1 MCAIAY
7 DPTTSFFMS
16 VPAIV
21 FTDWD
26 GTVTLQDSNDY
37 LTENLGF
44 GRPRRLQIND
54 EILNETKSFKDGFS
68 EMLASIPTPFPECIT
83 YLLQHIE
90 LDPGFKDFYLWC
102 EEKGIPVVVVS
113 SGMKPI
119 IYALLEKLVGPRAAQ
134 KIEIMSNSVSVDAET
149 GRWKIVYKHP
159 DTGFGHDKS
168 LSIRDYLVEHG
179 YTGDKK
185 PHLFYCGDG
194 VSDLSAAKET
204 NLLFAKHGKDL
215 ITYCRR
221 ENIPYTEFNDF
232 RDIFAKIKAVVN
244 GEKDYHDYIEN

>member
-1 MCAIAY
+1 MTRL
-7 DPTTSFFMS
+7 P

-44 GRPRRLQIND
+44 GRPRRLEIND

-68 EMLASIPTPFPECIT
+68 EMLRSIPTPFPECID
-83 YLLQHIE
+83 YLLKHIE
-90 LDPGFKDFYLWC
+90 LDPGFKEFFHWC
-102 EEKGIPVVVVS
+102 DARGIPVIVVS
-113 SGMKPI
+113 SGMTPI
-119 IYALLEKLVGPRAAQ
+119 IYALLEKLVGPDAVR
-134 KIEIMSNSVSVDAET
+134 KIDIISNGVDVRDD
-149 GRWKIVYKHP
+149 GSWHIVYKDP
-159 DTGFGHDKS
+159 DTGFGHDK
-168 LSIRDYLVEHG
+168 LRSIREYLAQHG
-179 YTGDKK
+179 YTAANM
-185 PHLFYCGDG
+185 PPLFYCGDG

-204 NLLFAKHGKDL
+204 DLLFAKHGRDL

-232 RDIFAKIKAVVN
+232 AEIFAKIESIVDGGKLFR
-244 GEKDYHDYIEN
+244 DYIEN

>member
-1 MCAIAY
+1 
-7 DPTTSFFMS
+7 MS
-16 VPAIV
+16 IPAIV

-44 GRPRRLQIND
+44 GRPRRLEIND

-68 EMLASIPTPFPECIT
+68 EMLASIPTPFPECID
-83 YLLQHIE
+83 YLLKHVQ
-90 LDPGFKDFYLWC
+90 LDPGFKDFYHWC
-102 EEKGIPVVVVS
+102 EARGIPVVVVS

-119 IYALLEKLVGPRAAQ
+119 IHALLELLVGVEAAA
-134 KIEIMSNSVSVDAET
+134 KIEIISNWVDVADD
-149 GRWKIVYKHP
+149 GSWKIVYKDP

-168 LSIRDYLVEHG
+168 RSIREYLANNG
-179 YTGDKK
+179 YTAASM
-185 PHLFYCGDG
+185 PPLFYCGDG

-204 NLLFAKHGKDL
+204 NLLFAKHGRDL

-221 ENIPYTEFNDF
+221 EDIPYTEFNDF
-232 RDIFAKIKAVVN
+232 AEISAKVKSIID
-244 GEKDYHDYIEN
+244 GGKDYKDYIEN

>member
-1 MCAIAY
+1 M
-7 DPTTSFFMS
+7 T

-44 GRPRRLQIND
+44 GRPRRLEIND
-54 EILNETKSFKDGFS
+54 EILNGLKSFKDGFS
-68 EMLASIPTPFPECIT
+68 EMLRSIPTPFPECID
-83 YLLQHIE
+83 YLLEHVQ
-90 LDPGFKDFYLWC
+90 LDPGFKEFYQWC
-102 EEKGIPVVVVS
+102 NSRGIPVVVVS
-113 SGMKPI
+113 SGMHPI
-119 IYALLEKLVGPRAAQ
+119 IHALLTLLVGADVAN
-134 KIEIMSNSVSVDAET
+134 IDIISNGVKVDDST
-149 GRWKIVYKHP
+149 GKWEIVYKDP

-168 LSIRDYLVEHG
+168 RSIREYLSNHG
-179 YTGDKK
+179 YTKETL
-185 PHLFYCGDG
+185 PPLFYCGDG

-221 ENIPYTEFNDF
+221 EGIPYTEFDNF
-232 RDIFAKIKAVVN
+232 GDIFEKIRSIID
-244 GEKDYHDYIEN
+244 GGKDYKDYIEN

>member
-1 MCAIAY
+1 
-7 DPTTSFFMS
+7 MS
-16 VPAIV
+16 LPAII

-44 GRPRRLQIND
+44 GRPRRLEIND
-54 EILNETKSFKDGFS
+54 EILNESKSFKDGFS
-68 EMLASIPTPFPECIT
+68 EMLSSIPTPFPECIE
-83 YLLQHIE
+83 YLLNNIQ
-90 LDPGFKDFYLWC
+90 LDPGFKDFYTWC
-102 EEKGIPVVVVS
+102 ESKGIPVIVVS
-113 SGMKPI
+113 SGMTPI
-119 IYALLEKLVGPRAAQ
+119 IHALLQSLVGEEAVKNIQ
-134 KIEIMSNSVSVDAET
+134 IISNDVDIDPAT
-149 GRWKIVYKHP
+149 GKWKIVYRDP

-168 LSIRDYLVEHG
+168 RSIREYLKANG
-179 YTGDKK
+179 YTAENM
-185 PHLFYCGDG
+185 PPLFYCGDG

-232 RDIFAKIKAVVN
+232 ADIFSKIRSIVEGGKRY
-244 GEKDYHDYIEN
+244 EDYIEN

>member
-1 MCAIAY
+1 
-7 DPTTSFFMS
+7 MS
-16 VPAIV
+16 PPAIV

-26 GTVTLQDSNDY
+26 GTVTVQDSNDY

-44 GRPRRLQIND
+44 GRPRRLEIND

-68 EMLASIPTPFPECIT
+68 EMLRSIPTPFPECID
-83 YLLQHIE
+83 YLLAHID
-90 LDPGFKDFYLWC
+90 LDPGFKDFYVWC
-102 EEKGIPVVVVS
+102 AAKGIPVVIVS

-119 IYALLEKLVGPRAAQ
+119 IHALLEQLVGSEAV
-134 KIEIMSNSVSVDAET
+134 KNIEIISNSVNVDPDT
-149 GRWKIVYKHP
+149 GKWAIEYRDP

-168 LSIRDYLVEHG
+168 RSIREYLVKKG
-179 YTGDKK
+179 YSQ
-185 PHLFYCGDG
+185 PNLPPLFYCGDG

-221 ENIPYTEFNDF
+221 ENIPYTEFTNF
-232 RDIFAKIKAVVN
+232 GDIFSKIKSIIEE
-244 GEKDYHDYIEN
+244 GKSYKDYIEN

>member
-1 MCAIAY
+1 MA
-7 DPTTSFFMS
+7 

-26 GTVTLQDSNDY
+26 GTVTLQDSNDF

-44 GRPRRLQIND
+44 GRPRRLQVNT
-54 EILNETKSFKDGFS
+54 EILNGTKSFKDGFS
-68 EMLASIPTPFPECIT
+68 EMLQSIPTSFPGCID
-83 YLLQHIE
+83 YLLKHIQ
-90 LDPGFKDFYLWC
+90 LDPGFKDFFEWC
-102 EEKGIPVVVVS
+102 DSQGIPVVVVS
-113 SGMKPI
+113 SGMTPI
-119 IYALLEKLVGPRAAQ
+119 ISALLEKLVGPEAMS
-134 KIEIMSNSVSVDAET
+134 KIEIMANSVEIDEKT
-149 GRWKIVYKHP
+149 NKWNIVYKHP
-159 DTGFGHDKS
+159 ETGFGHDKS

-179 YTGDKK
+179 YGENK
-185 PHLFYCGDG
+185 PKLFYCGDG

-204 NLLFAKHGKDL
+204 NLLFAKHGHDL

-232 RDIFAKIKAVVN
+232 SDIFTKVKAVVE

>member
-1 MCAIAY
+1 
-7 DPTTSFFMS
+7 MS

-44 GRPRRLQIND
+44 GRPRRLEIND
-54 EILNETKSFKDGFS
+54 EILNETKLFKDGFS
-68 EMLASIPTPFPECIT
+68 EMLASIPTPFPECIS
-83 YLLQHIE
+83 YLLEHVQ
-90 LDPGFKDFYLWC
+90 LDPGFKEFYTWC
-102 EEKGIPVVVVS
+102 ELRKIPVIVVS

-119 IYALLEKLVGPRAAQ
+119 IHALLTLLVGVDAV
-134 KIEIMSNSVSVDAET
+134 KNIEIISNGVDVDEET
-149 GRWKIVYKHP
+149 GKWKIIYKDP

-168 LSIRDYLVEHG
+168 RSIREYLAANG
-179 YTGDKK
+179 YTKENM
-185 PHLFYCGDG
+185 PPLFYCGDG

-221 ENIPYTEFNDF
+221 EDIPYTEFNNFD
-232 RDIFAKIKAVVN
+232 DIFKKIQSIID
-244 GEKDYHDYIEN
+244 GGKDYKDYIEN